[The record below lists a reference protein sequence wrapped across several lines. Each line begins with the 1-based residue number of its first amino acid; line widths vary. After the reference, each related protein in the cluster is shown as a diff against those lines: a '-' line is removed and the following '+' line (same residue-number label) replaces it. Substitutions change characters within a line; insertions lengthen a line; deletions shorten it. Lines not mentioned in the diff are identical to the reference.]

1 MWKTYCEDEGV
12 RAIVNFI
19 QLSLS
24 TLCLEFLD
32 CKVTPLGCEFIGKM
46 LTPGPKCPPLAV
58 LKLDHNPIGSDGV
71 IALAEGLKANENLKI
86 LSLAYC
92 DIDQRGGRPLL
103 EILIF
108 QKSRV

>member
-1 MWKTYCEDEGV
+1 M
-12 RAIVNFI
+12 
-19 QLSLS
+19 SLS

-32 CKVTPLGCEFIGKM
+32 CKVTSLGCEFMGKM

-58 LKLDHNPIGSDGV
+58 LKLDHNPFGSDGV
-71 IALAEGLKANENLKI
+71 IALAEGLKANENIKI

-92 DIDQRGGRPLL
+92 DIDSRGGRPLL

-108 QKSRV
+108 